1 MSSEAKQ
8 PVTDRAPAGGSERA
22 ADEVLEAERLESGV
36 ETEDAEEGEATEAA
50 AEPED
55 ADEAELPAAVGFDP
69 DSVIRHLTH
78 KPGVYRML
86 DAAGNVIYVGKARD
100 LRRRVASYF
109 QGSRAH
115 DGKTYAMVRSV
126 AGVEVT
132 VTRTEVEALMLEYH
146 LIKQHRPRFNV
157 VLRDDKSYPYIHLDT
172 SHKFPRLSF
181 YRGPRTS
188 KAKLFGPYPSA
199 GSVRETLN
207 QLQKLFQLRQCEDSY
222 FANRSRPCLQHQIE
236 RCTAPC
242 VGFISEEDY
251 ARDLE
256 HAVLFLQGQSDVV
269 TQKLSETMEQASAAL
284 NFERAAQYRDQ
295 LAKLKNVQS
304 QQIVARTS
312 GDFDAVGLAEDHG
325 IPCVA
330 IMFFRGGRSLGSRN
344 YFPKVPKVAKGG
356 AEDDEII
363 RAFLLQYYGGR
374 EAPKEILVSRS
385 VPEAAGLA
393 EMLSAQS
400 GHKVAIKSRVRG
412 DRARWVE
419 MAVTNACHGAELR
432 YQASASYEGQL
443 EALAEA
449 LDLPE
454 LPSRLE
460 CFDISH
466 TGGEATVA
474 SCVVF
479 GSEGPL
485 KSDYRRFNI
494 QGVAAGDDYGAM
506 NQALTRRYARVKQG
520 EVPMPDVL
528 LIDGGPGQLAQAVEV
543 LGELQIQGPR
553 VVGVAKGQDR
563 KPGRESLY
571 LPERELP
578 LHLPASSPA
587 LHLIQ
592 QIRDEAHRFA
602 ITGHR
607 ARRQK
612 SRTRSP
618 LEDIRGLGPK
628 RRRELLRQ
636 FGGLQ
641 AVTRAGVDDL
651 MRVKG
656 ISRQLAESIYEH
668 FHAD

>member
-1 MSSEAKQ
+1 MAGSMQ
-8 PVTDRAPAGGSERA
+8 PSPNPGTPVPADDRGASP
-22 ADEVLEAERLESGV
+22 
-36 ETEDAEEGEATEAA
+36 
-50 AEPED
+50 AEPSAGFD
-55 ADEAELPAAVGFDP
+55 PAAV
-69 DSVIRHLTH
+69 IQHLTH

-86 DAAGNVIYVGKARD
+86 DAAGEVVYVGKARN

-109 QGSRAH
+109 QGGRAQ
-115 DGKTYAMVRSV
+115 DGKTLAMVRSV

-132 VTRTEVEALMLEYH
+132 VTRTDVEALMLEYN

-157 VLRDDKSYPYIHLDT
+157 VLRDDKSYPYIHLDG
-172 SHKFPRLSF
+172 HNKFPRLSF
-181 YRGPRTS
+181 YRGARTS

-199 GSVRETLN
+199 GAVRETLN
-207 QLQKLFQLRQCEDSY
+207 QLQKLFQLRSCEDSY
-222 FANRSRPCLQHQIE
+222 FENRSRPCLQHQIH

-242 VGFISEEDY
+242 VGLISEDDY

-256 HAVLFLQGQSDVV
+256 HAVLFLEGRSDVV
-269 TQKLSETMEQASAAL
+269 IGRLAERMEQASVKL
-284 NFERAAQYRDQ
+284 EFERAAQYRDQ
-295 LAKLKNVQS
+295 LAKLNNVQS
-304 QQIVARTS
+304 QQLMASTR

-344 YFPKVPKVAKGG
+344 YFPKVAKGG
-356 AEDDEII
+356 AEDEEII

-374 EAPKEILVSRS
+374 EAPKEILVSRA
-385 VPEAAGLA
+385 VPEAPALA
-393 EMLSAQS
+393 ELLSTQS
-400 GHKVAIKSRVRG
+400 GHAVQIKARVRG
-412 DRARWVE
+412 DRARWVA
-419 MAVTNACHGAELR
+419 MAVTNARHGAELR

-449 LDLPE
+449 LDLAE
-454 LPSRLE
+454 TPSRLE

-479 GSEGPL
+479 GAEGPL

-494 QGVAAGDDYGAM
+494 EGVVPGDDYGAM

-528 LIDGGPGQLAQAVEV
+528 FIDGGPGQLAQALRV
-543 LGELQIQGPR
+543 LDELAIDDLR
-553 VVGVAKGQDR
+553 VVGVAKGLDR
-563 KPGRESLY
+563 KPGRETLY
-571 LPERELP
+571 LPEPAAP

-592 QIRDEAHRFA
+592 QLRDEAHRFA

-612 SRTRSP
+612 ARTRSP
-618 LEDIRGLGPK
+618 LEEIRGLGPK
-628 RRRELLRQ
+628 RRRDLLRQ

-656 ISRQLAESIYEH
+656 ISRQLAESIYER

>member
-1 MSSEAKQ
+1 MAGSMQPPLESE
-8 PVTDRAPAGGSERA
+8 TPAG
-22 ADEVLEAERLESGV
+22 AD
-36 ETEDAEEGEATEAA
+36 AA
-50 AEPED
+50 AAPPAEPSTGFD
-55 ADEAELPAAVGFDP
+55 PAAV
-69 DSVIRHLTH
+69 IQHLTH

-86 DAAGNVIYVGKARD
+86 DAAGEVIYVGKARD
-100 LRRRVASYF
+100 LRRRVTSYF
-109 QGSRAH
+109 QGGRAQ
-115 DGKTYAMVRSV
+115 DAKTIAMVRTV

-132 VTRTEVEALMLEYH
+132 VTRTDVEALMLEYN

-157 VLRDDKSYPYIHLDT
+157 VLRDDKSYPYIHLDAH
-172 SHKFPRLSF
+172 HKFPRLSF
-181 YRGPRTS
+181 YRGVRTS

-199 GSVRETLN
+199 GAVRETLN
-207 QLQKLFQLRQCEDSY
+207 QLQKLFQLRSCEDSY
-222 FANRSRPCLQHQIE
+222 FENRSRPCLQHQIH

-242 VGFISEEDY
+242 VGLISAEDY

-256 HAVLFLQGQSDVV
+256 HAVLFLEGRSDVV
-269 TQKLSETMEQASAAL
+269 IGRLGERMEQASAQL
-284 NFERAAQYRDQ
+284 EFERAAEYRDQ
-295 LAKLKNVQS
+295 LAKLNNVQS
-304 QQIVARTS
+304 QQLMASTR

-344 YFPKVPKVAKGG
+344 YFPKTAKGG
-356 AEDDEII
+356 AEDEEII

-374 EAPKEILVSRS
+374 DAPKEILVSRA
-385 VPEAAGLA
+385 VPEAAELA
-393 EMLSAQS
+393 ELLTSQS
-400 GHKVAIKSRVRG
+400 GHRVEIKARVRG
-412 DRARWVE
+412 DRARFVA
-419 MAVTNACHGAELR
+419 MAVTNARHGAELR

-449 LDLPE
+449 LDLAE
-454 LPSRLE
+454 TPSRLE

-479 GSEGPL
+479 GAEGPL

-494 QGVAAGDDYGAM
+494 DGVVPGDDYGAM

-528 LIDGGPGQLAQAVEV
+528 FIDGGPGQLAQALRV
-543 LGELQIQGPR
+543 LDELEIDDLR

-563 KPGRESLY
+563 KPGRETLY
-571 LPERELP
+571 LPEPAAP

-592 QIRDEAHRFA
+592 QLRDEAHRFA

-612 SRTRSP
+612 ARTRSP
-618 LEDIRGLGPK
+618 LEEIRGLGPK
-628 RRRELLRQ
+628 RRRDLLRQ

-656 ISRQLAESIYEH
+656 ISRQLAESIYER

>member
-1 MSSEAKQ
+1 
-8 PVTDRAPAGGSERA
+8 
-22 ADEVLEAERLESGV
+22 
-36 ETEDAEEGEATEAA
+36 
-50 AEPED
+50 
-55 ADEAELPAAVGFDP
+55 
-69 DSVIRHLTH
+69 
-78 KPGVYRML
+78 
-86 DAAGNVIYVGKARD
+86 
-100 LRRRVASYF
+100 
-109 QGSRAH
+109 
-115 DGKTYAMVRSV
+115 
-126 AGVEVT
+126 
-132 VTRTEVEALMLEYH
+132 
-146 LIKQHRPRFNV
+146 
-157 VLRDDKSYPYIHLDT
+157 
-172 SHKFPRLSF
+172 
-181 YRGPRTS
+181 
-188 KAKLFGPYPSA
+188 
-199 GSVRETLN
+199 
-207 QLQKLFQLRQCEDSY
+207 
-222 FANRSRPCLQHQIE
+222 
-236 RCTAPC
+236 
-242 VGFISEEDY
+242 
-251 ARDLE
+251 
-256 HAVLFLQGQSDVV
+256 VLFLQGQSDVV

-344 YFPKVPKVAKGG
+344 YFPKIPKVAKGG

-419 MAVTNACHGAELR
+419 MAVTNARHGAELR

-494 QGVAAGDDYGAM
+494 EGVAAGDDYGAM

-612 SRTRSP
+612 ARTRSP